1 MYNYDVDI
9 DKHHIKI
16 HQSKKLDLRNAI
28 VFDGFPSVGL
38 VSTIATNY
46 LINVLELEQI
56 GIIDSVAFPA
66 LSIIRNGEPLS
77 PVRIYGGRKK
87 VNGDSGET
95 QNIVVFISEF
105 APPLNMIKPLAKLIV
120 DFAVENDCHLIITP
134 EGWAVGERTAPELP
148 AGEDYEEVDSPLEQS
163 AKVLHQALEG
173 NGQATV
179 DQPAG
184 ETQDFT
190 QKKEKKTPV
199 YGVGSTNY
207 SHDILKKNS
216 VIPFL
221 NGAITGVSGVLLNEG
236 KKRNRDVICLLAEAQ
251 QNFPDARAAASI
263 VDAIDKIIFNIDID
277 PEPLF
282 AEAEIIES
290 QIIMMH
296 NQVQTDGTANKPPK
310 FMYG

>member
-1 MYNYDVDI
+1 MYNYDVDL
-9 DKHHIKI
+9 DKQHIRI
-16 HQSKKLDLRNAI
+16 HESKKMDLRNAI

-56 GIIDSVAFPA
+56 GIIDSPAFPA

-77 PVRIYGGRKK
+77 PVRIYGGQKEVK
-87 VNGDSGET
+87 GDGDKT

-105 APPLNMIKPLAKLIV
+105 APPIAMVKSIAKIIV
-120 DFAVENDCHLIITP
+120 DFAVENDCHRIITP
-134 EGWAVGERTAPELP
+134 EGWATSERKMPELP
-148 AGEDYEEVDSPLEQS
+148 PGEGEESSLETS
-163 AKVLHQALEG
+163 AKILHQALNENEKEAKEIPG
-173 NGQATV
+173 VEQK
-179 DQPAG
+179 P
-184 ETQDFT
+184 
-190 QKKEKKTPV
+190 QKKAKKVPV
-199 YGVGSTNY
+199 YGVGSTSY
-207 SHDILKKNS
+207 THTFLKKFNI
-216 VIPFL
+216 IPFL

-251 QNFPDARAAASI
+251 QNYPDARAAASI
-263 VDAIDKIIFNIDID
+263 VDVIDKIIFDIDID

-290 QIIMMH
+290 QILMMH
-296 NQVQTDGTANKPPK
+296 DQVQTDATATKPPK

>member
-1 MYNYDVDI
+1 MYNYDVDL

-16 HQSKKLDLRNAI
+16 FESKKMDLRNAI

-56 GIIDSVAFPA
+56 GLIDSPAFPA

-77 PVRIYGGRKK
+77 PVRIYGGQKEVK
-87 VNGDSGET
+87 GDGDET
-95 QNIVVFISEF
+95 KNIVVFISEF
-105 APPLNMIKPLAKLIV
+105 APPIGMVKSIAKIIV
-120 DFAVENDCHLIITP
+120 DFAVENDCHMIITP
-134 EGWAVGERTAPELP
+134 EGWATSERKMPELP
-148 AGEDYEEVDSPLEQS
+148 PGEDEDSSLETS
-163 AKVLHQALEG
+163 AKILHQVLSDE
-173 NGQATV
+173 NGEEDENKASS
-179 DQPAG
+179 P
-184 ETQDFT
+184 EKEP
-190 QKKEKKTPV
+190 QKKAKKVPV
-199 YGVGSTNY
+199 YGVGSTSY
-207 SHDILKKNS
+207 AHGFLKKFS

-236 KKRNRDVICLLAEAQ
+236 KKRNRDVVCLLAEAQ
-251 QNFPDARAAASI
+251 QNYPDARAAASI
-263 VDAIDKIIFNIDID
+263 VDVIDKIIFDIDID

-290 QIIMMH
+290 QILMMH
-296 NQVQTDGTANKPPK
+296 NQVQTDATATKPPK